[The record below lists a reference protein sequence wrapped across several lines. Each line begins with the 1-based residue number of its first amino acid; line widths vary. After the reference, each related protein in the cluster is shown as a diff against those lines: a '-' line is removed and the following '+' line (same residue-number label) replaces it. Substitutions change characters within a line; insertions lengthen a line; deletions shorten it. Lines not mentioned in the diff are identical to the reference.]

1 MAKTAGI
8 MVIGN
13 EILSGKIVDTNSP
26 YLCQE
31 LRTLGVDVRRIVV
44 LPDEV
49 EVIAQDVV
57 TLARQ
62 FDYVFTS
69 GGVGPTHDDVTIEA
83 IARGLQRRLQIHP
96 DLYALL
102 QQHWADRPSM
112 AREKMASVPEGAQ
125 LLMEP
130 SLPIPVLLVEN
141 VYIFPGIPQLFRR
154 KFDSIKERFR
164 DLPYYLRQ
172 VYVTEP
178 ESTFSHQLELLLRE
192 FPALLLGSYPEVKNP
207 AYRVKLTLES
217 KDPDYL
223 AQAYERLLALLPA
236 AYIRDPAGQA

>member
-8 MVIGN
+8 VVIGN
-13 EILSGKIVDTNSP
+13 EILSGKVVDTNSP

-31 LRTLGVDVRRIVV
+31 LRALGVNVRRIVV
-44 LPDEV
+44 VPDD
-49 EVIAQDVV
+49 IAIIAEDVA
-57 TLARQ
+57 TCSRT
-62 FDYVFTS
+62 FDYVFTT
-69 GGVGPTHDDVTIEA
+69 GGVGPTHDDVTVEA
-83 IARGLQRRLQIHP
+83 IAHGLQRRVVVHP
-96 DLYALL
+96 DLDALL
-102 QQHWADRPSM
+102 QRYWADRPSA

-141 VYIFPGIPQLFRR
+141 VYIFPGIPQLFRQ

-172 VYVTEP
+172 VYVTAP
-178 ESTFSHQLELLLRE
+178 ESSFSHLLNTLVSE
-192 FPALLLGSYPEVKNP
+192 FPDLLLGSYPEVKNP

-217 KDPDYL
+217 KDAAYL
-223 AQAYERLLALLPA
+223 IQAYERLLALLPPD
-236 AYIRDPAGQA
+236 YICKVE

>member
-8 MVIGN
+8 IVIGN

-31 LRTLGVDVRRIVV
+31 LRLLGVDVRRIVV
-44 LPDEV
+44 IPDDV
-49 EVIAQDVV
+49 PVIAHDVV
-57 TLARQ
+57 TFSRQ
-62 FDYVFTS
+62 FDLVFTT

-83 IARGLQRRLQIHP
+83 IAHGLQRRLRIHP
-96 DLYALL
+96 DLDALL
-102 QQHWADRPSM
+102 QQHWADRPSA

-130 SLPIPVLLVEN
+130 SLPIPVLLVDN

-164 DLPYYLRQ
+164 DVPYHLRQ
-172 VYVTEP
+172 IYVTEP
-178 ESTFSHQLELLLRE
+178 ESTFSHLLDTLVRE
-192 FPALLLGSYPEVKNP
+192 FPALMLGSYPEVKNP
-207 AYRVKLTLES
+207 EYRVKLTLES
-217 KDPDYL
+217 KDHAYL
-223 AQAYERLLALLPA
+223 AQAYERLLTLLPPDTIHKA
-236 AYIRDPAGQA
+236 E

>member
-8 MVIGN
+8 IVIGN
-13 EILSGKIVDTNSP
+13 EILSGKVVDTNSP

-44 LPDEV
+44 VPDEIA
-49 EVIAQDVV
+49 VIAADVA
-57 TLARQ
+57 TFAQ
-62 FDYVFTS
+62 TFDYAFTT

-83 IARGLQRRLQIHP
+83 IAHGLRRPVIVHP
-96 DLYALL
+96 DLDALL
-102 QQHWADRPSM
+102 QEHWADRPSA
-112 AREKMASVPEGAQ
+112 ARQKMASVPAGAQ

-164 DLPYYLRQ
+164 DTPYHARL
-172 VYVTEP
+172 VYVTVR
-178 ESTFSHQLELLLRE
+178 ESSFSHLLDTLVHE
-192 FPALLLGSYPEVKNP
+192 FPELMLGSYPEVKNP

-217 KDPDYL
+217 KDPTYL
-223 AQAYERLLALLPA
+223 SQAYDRLLALLPSQ
-236 AYIRDPAGQA
+236 YISHVE

>member
-31 LRTLGVDVRRIVV
+31 LRALGVDVRRIVV
-44 LPDEV
+44 LPDDV
-49 EVIAQDVV
+49 EVIAQDVATFSRV
-57 TLARQ
+57 

-83 IARGLQRRLQIHP
+83 IAHGLQRRLCIHP
-96 DLYALL
+96 DLHALL
-102 QQHWADRPSM
+102 QQHWADRPSA

-125 LLMEP
+125 LLLEP

-164 DLPYYLRQ
+164 DLPYHLRQ
-172 VYVTEP
+172 VYVTVP
-178 ESTFSHQLELLLRE
+178 ESTFFHQLDLLVRE
-192 FPALLLGSYPEVKNP
+192 FPTLLLGSYPEAKNP

-217 KDPDYL
+217 KDPAYL
-223 AQAYERLLALLPA
+223 AQAYERLLALLPPE
-236 AYIRDPAGQA
+236 YVRRSVD